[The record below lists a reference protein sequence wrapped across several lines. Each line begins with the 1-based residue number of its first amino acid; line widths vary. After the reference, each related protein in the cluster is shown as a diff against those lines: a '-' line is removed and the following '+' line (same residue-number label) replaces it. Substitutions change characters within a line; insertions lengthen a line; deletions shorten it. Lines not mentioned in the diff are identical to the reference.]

1 MIELL
6 LVVGIIGIVAVIAL
20 PQTGRAM
27 SAVRLR
33 TDGRNI
39 ANTLALTKMRAASA
53 FSRARLQINT
63 SNGQYFLQVWN
74 KTTNAWETEGATYQT
89 SSGVSFGFGG
99 LTTPPP
105 NTQVA
110 IHQSPP
116 CKNDLGD
123 ANLPNTACVIFNSR
137 GIPID
142 DSLSPYGENGIY
154 ITDGTGVYV
163 TTITATPL
171 VRRWWSPASVATW
184 VKQ

>member
-6 LVVGIIGIVAVIAL
+6 VVVGIIGIVSVIAL

-27 SAVRLR
+27 AGLRLR

-39 ANTLALTKMRAASA
+39 ANTIALTKMRAASA
-53 FSRARLQINT
+53 FSRARLQVNT
-63 SNGQYFLQVWN
+63 NTRQYFLQVWD
-74 KTTNAWETEGATYQT
+74 KTSNTWQTEGATYQI
-89 SSGVSFGFGG
+89 SSGVGFGFGS
-99 LTTPPP
+99 LATPPP

-110 IHQSPP
+110 IHQSPA
-116 CKNDLGD
+116 CKNDAGD
-123 ANLPNTACVIFNSR
+123 ADIPSTACVIFNSR

-142 DSLSPYGENGIY
+142 DSLSPYGENGLY